1 MGDLI
6 EVARV
11 GDIAPGEGKLV
22 EADGKE
28 IALFNCDGEYYAI
41 DNDCTHVGGPLCE
54 GELYGDT
61 VTCPW
66 HGAEFNIKTGE
77 VLGPPAEENLNSY
90 KVHVVGDVI
99 KIEI

>member
-1 MGDLI
+1 LGDLI
-6 EVARV
+6 EVARI
-11 GDIAPGEGKLV
+11 GEIAPGEGKLV

-54 GELYGDT
+54 GELDGDT

-66 HGAEFNIKTGE
+66 HGAEFNIRTGE
-77 VLGPPAEENLNSY
+77 VLAPPAEENVNSY
-90 KVHVVGDVI
+90 KVHVEGDVI